1 MISTQKG
8 LRMAENHDIT
18 AAEAERLRAEEYSY
32 AFLPDPSYEF
42 EPGDTDI
49 SVGLVKEPKI
59 VSVSEDKRFYLISDG
74 KNRLWFPWTAVRKK
88 PGKSHGLIKN
98 AEVKVFFSTLSLGN
112 VLHNILSSGVDFSP
126 EYQRDFVWS
135 DHDREALLASVFENI
150 DIGKF
155 VFVEAERYEKGK
167 PCEEILDG
175 KQRLTTLLD
184 FYLDRFPYH
193 GLYFSD
199 LSMKERK
206 WFNDRQVSVG
216 HVRLADRKQVMQIFV
231 ILNTCG
237 HVMEQKNID
246 RIKALIGEK

>member
-1 MISTQKG
+1 M
-8 LRMAENHDIT
+8 
-18 AAEAERLRAEEYSY
+18 
-32 AFLPDPSYEF
+32 
-42 EPGDTDI
+42 
-49 SVGLVKEPKI
+49 
-59 VSVSEDKRFYLISDG
+59 
-74 KNRLWFPWTAVRKK
+74 
-88 PGKSHGLIKN
+88 
-98 AEVKVFFSTLSLGN
+98 
-112 VLHNILSSGVDFSP
+112 
-126 EYQRDFVWS
+126 WS